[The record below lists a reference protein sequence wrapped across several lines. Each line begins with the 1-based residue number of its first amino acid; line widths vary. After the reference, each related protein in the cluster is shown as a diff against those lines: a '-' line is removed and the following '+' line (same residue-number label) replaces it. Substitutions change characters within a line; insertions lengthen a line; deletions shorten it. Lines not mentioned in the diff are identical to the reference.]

1 MRKPLMTKQQGFT
14 LYMVLILMAVI
25 AILVLAGSQLLN
37 TEMRLSTND
46 ADRKYAF
53 GLAEDALRN
62 GEQYTYS
69 EIHKKKVLDDASI
82 KAAIANGSSQAS
94 DFFGVVGASKI
105 FEDGCPN
112 GLCAPSIESATVA
125 GTSYSNI
132 PAWERTE
139 DVAGKKTSYFD
150 IDNRS
155 IKFDMGAGAEVS
167 INPRFLNEYLGPA
180 ENKET
185 TLYRITERA
194 GGRNQNTQV
203 TLQSVIRVNNS

>member
-112 GLCAPSIESATVA
+112 GLCAPSIE
-125 GTSYSNI
+125 
-132 PAWERTE
+132 
-139 DVAGKKTSYFD
+139 
-150 IDNRS
+150 
-155 IKFDMGAGAEVS
+155 
-167 INPRFLNEYLGPA
+167 
-180 ENKET
+180 
-185 TLYRITERA
+185 
-194 GGRNQNTQV
+194 
-203 TLQSVIRVNNS
+203 